1 MAHKPD
7 SQEIC
12 FVPDHDYASF
22 IERETGKKI
31 QTGNFVDVQG
41 NVIGPHKGITHY
53 TIGQRKGLG
62 IALGRPVFVT
72 EIRPETGE
80 VVLGENEELFSTT
93 LRANALNFM
102 AVPELDGEA
111 RATAKIRYNHQGD
124 DCVLRMVDR
133 ETVEV
138 VFDRP
143 QRAATPGQAVVFYEG
158 DCVLGGGTII
168 K

>member
-1 MAHKPD
+1 MLFR
-7 SQEIC
+7 S
-12 FVPDHDYASF
+12 
-22 IERETGKKI
+22 
-31 QTGNFVDVQG
+31 
-41 NVIGPHKGITHY
+41 
-53 TIGQRKGLG
+53 
-62 IALGRPVFVT
+62 VFVT

-102 AVPELDGEA
+102 SVPELDGEV
-111 RATAKIRYNHQGD
+111 RASAKIRYNHRGD
-124 DCVLRMVDR
+124 DCVIRMVDR
-133 ETVEV
+133 DTVEV

>member
-1 MAHKPD
+1 M
-7 SQEIC
+7 
-12 FVPDHDYASF
+12 
-22 IERETGKKI
+22 
-31 QTGNFVDVQG
+31 QG
-41 NVIGPHKGITHY
+41 NIIGPHKGITHY

-80 VVLGENEELFSTT
+80 VVLGENDELFSRT

-102 AVPELDGEA
+102 SVPELDGEV
-111 RATAKIRYNHQGD
+111 RASAKIRYNHQGD
-124 DCVLRMVDR
+124 DCVIRMVDR
-133 ETVEV
+133 DTVEV